1 MEEIN
6 TSKQNLIDSDIEYY
20 SDFNNPK
27 SSKLKHINRKISD
40 IISNNEFQ
48 ISDYIVTKED
58 FYSNNNMIYIIS
70 EYDPICE
77 EHFKIKYII
86 PLDYSYFKL
95 FFYVI
100 FNILTLFT
108 INLFLYWFPNLQLL
122 FVYKYTCLSKAK
134 FIKIL
139 GFDEENYI
147 IPLKRI
153 KLPDISNSLLVKEYK
168 NNLNYNDN
176 EIIYFSFKLFK
187 YIYNEESCTFLYIK
201 NELDITYKNILTK
214 LSYGLDS
221 TEIEYQKKLY
231 GICDID
237 IEVKSFFKI
246 LIIEFTDPFYLFQVV
261 SIILWL
267 SNEYILY
274 ASVIIISTLISL
286 LESTFETRENLL
298 NVKEMARYKCDINV
312 YRKNNN
318 NESVYKNISSVD
330 LVPGDIFE
338 IPNEGFALPCD
349 CILLEGTV
357 IVNEAMLTG
366 ESTPIIKNHI
376 QRLDE
381 KFNSEYE
388 KKNLLFAGTKIIQ
401 KRTKGKKVIALVYKT
416 GFNTKKGNL
425 IRSILYPKRL
435 DIKFKQDSIKYIYL
449 MSILSFTGFVISIPF
464 LLKTGSTKFQ
474 IFKKSLDLITTTV
487 PPSLPACLG
496 IGISYAINRLKNY
509 GILCIDRDRV
519 NIAGKVDIIVFDKT
533 GTLTEDYLDIYGYR
547 PIKLTKNDVFE
558 FDNFI
563 KDIKPF
569 SEKAYIHYKNKKLK
583 NEKNKN
589 LDLNQFF
596 IECLASCHTCC
607 IINNKLIGDSI
618 DVKMFESSN
627 WDLIESS
634 NQNNLD
640 KTDTIISTYLRP
652 KKEIDLQNALNNN
665 NSDENDEEIESI
677 IKSHYELG
685 VIRQFEFES
694 KLQRMSVLTKDVN
707 DDYYKLFC
715 KGSPEKIKELCQ
727 EKTIPLNFNEILK
740 KYTSKGYRVL
750 ALSFKL
756 IKMNYLQTQKI
767 KRENVE
773 NNLIFLGLLIVQNK
787 LKTATKFIIDDLD
800 KTGIKMVMAT
810 GDNLLTA
817 ISVGKECG
825 IINNESVCFS
835 CNIEKKELLWN
846 TIEYFSDSEEESSEL
861 NSFKYISSNEKEVKN
876 IQKINFNKAQNK
888 SKDNIHNF
896 SLKNKLSSSFTN
908 SFTSFTGK
916 FPPEK
921 LLKKLSND
929 DTIEELESEQN
940 SILNNSDNSL
950 LIGLEVKNYPFKS
963 QKENEDSIIAIEG
976 KTFEYIYNLSNKY
989 LENYEE
995 KYYIYYDIYKNILKH
1010 GYIFARMSPENK
1022 STLVQSFK
1030 NKKFTVLMCGDGAND
1045 CSALRAANVGV
1056 SLSIEEASIA
1066 AHFTSNVSD
1075 ISCLIKLLRE
1085 GKSSLITCIQTF
1097 KYMII
1102 YSLVQFISVTLL
1114 MIVGSYLSDYQ
1125 FLAVDGFIIF
1135 PLAFSLP
1142 RTEPYQKLSKH
1153 HPTDALISFP
1163 VIVSILS
1170 QCLIAFIFQFI
1181 SIKLLY
1187 DNKEKWYKKCELTF
1201 NDDVI
1206 ECPGNTVIFL
1216 ISNIQYLIT
1225 ASVYI
1230 ISKPFKKPF
1239 YTNWV
1244 LTFFLITSLL
1254 YSFKLII
1261 NPDYYSRYFLQIYD
1275 WKEKEGNIKMYLV
1288 IICISNFIISYIS
1301 EKIILPILIKYWNI
1315 YKHKKNKEN
1324 KNKDI
1329 EYTLNELQI
1338 INEE

>member
-1 MEEIN
+1 MEEKN
-6 TSKQNLIDSDIEYY
+6 PSKQYLIESDIEYY
-20 SDFNNPK
+20 SDF
-27 SSKLKHINRKISD
+27 IRNRKISD
-40 IISNNEFQ
+40 IKSNDEILISNF
-48 ISDYIVTKED
+48 IASKDD
-58 FYSNNNMIYIIS
+58 FHNNNNMIYIIS

-86 PLDYSYFKL
+86 PLDYCYYKL

-100 FNILTLFT
+100 FNILTFFT
-108 INLFLYWFPNLQLL
+108 INLFLYWFPNLQLI

-134 FIKIL
+134 YIKIL
-139 GFDEENYI
+139 GNDEENYI
-147 IPLKRI
+147 IPLNRI
-153 KLPDISNSLLVKEYK
+153 KLPDISHSLLLKKYK
-168 NNLNYNDN
+168 NNLNYSED

-187 YIYNEESCTFLYIK
+187 YIYNEESCSFLYVK
-201 NELDITYKNILTK
+201 NELDTTYKNILTK

-221 TEIEYQKKLY
+221 DEIEYQKNIY

-267 SNEYILY
+267 SNDYILY
-274 ASVIIISTLISL
+274 ASVIIISTIISL

-312 YRKNNN
+312 YRKNSN
-318 NESVYKNISSVD
+318 NESVYKNISSID
-330 LVPGDIFE
+330 LVPGDVFE
-338 IPNEGFALPCD
+338 IPNEGYALPCD

-381 KFNSEYE
+381 KFNLEYE

-401 KRTKGKKVIALVYKT
+401 KRTKNKKVIALVYKT

-425 IRSILYPKRL
+425 IRSILYPKKI

-449 MSILSFTGFVISIPF
+449 MTCLSFTGFIISIPF
-464 LLKTGSTKFQ
+464 LLKTGISKIQ
-474 IFKKSLDLITTTV
+474 IFKKSLDLLTTTV

-533 GTLTEDYLDIYGYR
+533 GTLTEDYLDIFGYR

-583 NEKNKN
+583 NDKNKN

-596 IECLASCHTCC
+596 IECLASCHSCC

-652 KKEIDLQNALNNN
+652 KKEIDLQKALNNN
-665 NSDENDEEIESI
+665 NLDENDEEIDSI

-707 DDYYKLFC
+707 DDYYKVFC
-715 KGSPEKIKELCQ
+715 KGSPEKIRDLCQ
-727 EKTIPLNFNEILK
+727 EKTIPSNFNEILK

-750 ALSFKL
+750 GLSFKL
-756 IKMNYLQTQKI
+756 IKLNYLQTQKI
-767 KRENVE
+767 KREDVE
-773 NNLIFLGLLIVQNK
+773 KHMIFLGLLIVQNK
-787 LKTATKFIIDDLD
+787 LKSPTKIIIDDLD

-817 ISVGKECG
+817 ISVGRECG

-835 CNIEKKELLWN
+835 CNIEKNELVWN
-846 TIEYFSDSEEESSEL
+846 TIEYFSESEDESSES
-861 NSFKYISSNEKEVKN
+861 NSIKYISSNEKESKN
-876 IQKINFNKAQNK
+876 IQKFHTKSQNK
-888 SKDNIHNF
+888 SKDNIT
-896 SLKNKLSSSFTN
+896 LKNKLSFSFTN

-921 LLKKLSND
+921 LLKKLSNE
-929 DTIEELESEQN
+929 DTIEEVEFEQN
-940 SILNNSDNSL
+940 SILNNSDNSI

-963 QKENEDSIIAIEG
+963 QKENENAIIAIEG
-976 KTFEYIYNLSNKY
+976 KTFEYINNLTNKY
-989 LENYEE
+989 LEKYEE

-1030 NKKFTVLMCGDGAND
+1030 NKNYTVLMCGDGAND

-1066 AHFTSNVSD
+1066 AHFTSNISD
-1075 ISCLIKLLRE
+1075 ISCLIKILRE

-1315 YKHKKNKEN
+1315 YKHQKKKES